1 MLSSICFPYLPDKEL
16 LYDPQWGSLLLTSTL
31 NDQHQIYT
39 APIKAEINK
48 NAIKIVKV
56 ADISEA
62 PKQNIWFSFRLL
74 VRWNTNI

>member
-1 MLSSICFPYLPDKEL
+1 MLSSFLLCFSCLPDKGL
-16 LYDPQWGSLLLTSTL
+16 LYEPHWESLLLTSTL

-62 PKQNIWFSFRLL
+62 PKQNI
-74 VRWNTNI
+74 

>member
-1 MLSSICFPYLPDKEL
+1 MLSSICFLCSPDKGL
-16 LYDPQWGSLLLTSTL
+16 LYDPHWESLLLTSTL

-39 APIKAEINK
+39 ATIKAEINK

-62 PKQNIWFSFRLL
+62 PKQNI
-74 VRWNTNI
+74 

>member
-1 MLSSICFPYLPDKEL
+1 MFCLLSVLARPKL
-16 LYDPQWGSLLLTSTL
+16 LYDPQWKSLLLTSTL

-39 APIKAEINK
+39 APIKTQINE

-62 PKQNIWFSFRLL
+62 PKQNI
-74 VRWNTNI
+74 

>member
-1 MLSSICFPYLPDKEL
+1 MLSSICFLCLPDKGL
-16 LYDPQWGSLLLTSTL
+16 LYDPHWESLLLTSTL

-39 APIKAEINK
+39 ATIKAGINK

-62 PKQNIWFSFRLL
+62 PKQNI
-74 VRWNTNI
+74 

>member
-1 MLSSICFPYLPDKEL
+1 MLSSICFLCLPDKGL
-16 LYDPQWGSLLLTSTL
+16 LYDPRWRGLLLTSTL

-62 PKQNIWFSFRLL
+62 PKQNI
-74 VRWNTNI
+74 

>member
-56 ADISEA
+56 AEISEA
-62 PKQNIWFSFRLL
+62 PKQNI
-74 VRWNTNI
+74 